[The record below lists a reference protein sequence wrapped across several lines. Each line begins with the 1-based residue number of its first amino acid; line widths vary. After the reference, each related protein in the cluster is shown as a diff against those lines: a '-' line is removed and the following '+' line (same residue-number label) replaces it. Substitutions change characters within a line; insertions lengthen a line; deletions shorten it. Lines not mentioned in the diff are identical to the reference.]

1 MTKWYTISGH
11 ESDYGKAHV
20 HTTRN
25 MFSAYLTY
33 FIFKFKY
40 KKVEFKEES
49 FYG

>member
-11 ESDYGKAHV
+11 ESNYGEV
-20 HTTRN
+20 HTRTTRN

-33 FIFKFKY
+33 FIWKFKFK
-40 KKVEFKEES
+40 KVELKEES